1 MVVTFVIVIYTKMR
15 NATYVQ
21 LANKTEFTYI
31 HSIQSSGVT
40 QAPETSKADR
50 QFDQQDTLQ
59 RRLPQ
64 CIIIGEKKCG
74 TRALINYLAL
84 HPDVVTAPSEINF
97 FNMYYD
103 RGLEWY
109 RSLFPLSRLNQ
120 ITIEKTPNYFFSR
133 VAPSRI
139 HAMNATIKII
149 LIVRDPIAR
158 SVSDWLQYCRK
169 HQLDI
174 EMCRT
179 YESSDILTLSG
190 KINRNSQFIRR
201 SSYALNI
208 EHWTRWFRLGTQ
220 LHIVDGHKL
229 VSDPVSE
236 LKKVET
242 FLRLHH
248 HITQRNIVFN
258 DDKGFYCM
266 VSDQGQDHCLR
277 NVKGVKHPTLI
288 PEVEANLRSY
298 FKPLNEHF
306 YRVVGRDFRWP

>member
-1 MVVTFVIVIYTKMR
+1 MK
-15 NATYVQ
+15 NAKYVQ
-21 LANKTEFTYI
+21 LANKTEFTFI
-31 HSIQSSGVT
+31 HSIQSSGVK
-40 QAPETSKADR
+40 QAPETSKADG
-50 QFDQQDTLQ
+50 QFDKQDTLQ

-84 HPDVVTAPSEINF
+84 HPDVVTAPWEINF
-97 FNMYYD
+97 FNSYYD

-120 ITIEKTPNYFFSR
+120 ITIEKTPNYFFNR
-133 VAPSRI
+133 VVPSRI

-158 SVSDWLQYCRK
+158 SVSDWLHYCRK

-236 LKKVET
+236 LKKV
-242 FLRLHH
+242 
-248 HITQRNIVFN
+248 
-258 DDKGFYCM
+258 
-266 VSDQGQDHCLR
+266 
-277 NVKGVKHPTLI
+277 
-288 PEVEANLRSY
+288 
-298 FKPLNEHF
+298 
-306 YRVVGRDFRWP
+306 